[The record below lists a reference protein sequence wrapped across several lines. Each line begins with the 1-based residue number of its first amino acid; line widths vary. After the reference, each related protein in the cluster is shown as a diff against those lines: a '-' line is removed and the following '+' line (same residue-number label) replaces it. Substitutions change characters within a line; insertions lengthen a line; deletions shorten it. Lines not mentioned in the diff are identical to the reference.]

1 MDLVKAVNLGYC
13 TVQWKWKVS
22 MEPNKLRL
30 QHMRSKASQ
39 PWPQVRCT
47 NDGILWVSKKM
58 PHPSYNDPRYL
69 LKVWSIAQET
79 LSLKVR
85 DRSTTHFMPGVTW
98 CNTSIVTGS
107 LHIDKMKNE
116 NAPWFFQ
123 HWLYDQ

>member
-30 QHMRSKASQ
+30 QYMRSKASQ

-69 LKVWSIAQET
+69 LKVWSIGLLHGAGTGDTFSEGEGQKYNP
-79 LSLKVR
+79 LHARSHLVQHMYS
-85 DRSTTHFMPGVTW
+85 DRFT
-98 CNTSIVTGS
+98 
-107 LHIDKMKNE
+107 
-116 NAPWFFQ
+116 A
-123 HWLYDQ
+123 YR